1 MDREIQKRGESLRKA
16 RTAATIL
23 QGFCIVLLVG
33 LIYLFAHS
41 VQRYALYQ
49 DSIREDALWHAN
61 QLDRAARRL
70 HEAIALSTATGDV
83 GETKLQ
89 EISESFDILYSQ
101 VDVMNGSIFGR
112 DYLADK
118 VSTEI
123 GVVRRWVADNTPIF
137 DGIANGDKP
146 SVPDLERMR
155 SEVNG
160 LLDATTDL
168 LALTVTRVQ
177 SSRAEARMT
186 IFEAQLRTGIVVSL
200 LVVSVTV
207 LVFLLRRQLREM
219 GQAGVELEAISDE
232 LRAANRKLSDKA
244 SWLRSEVDKALAEVR
259 DRDIEIVDR
268 LSLAADYKDAELGA
282 HTRRVGAYSEAI
294 ARHMGLC
301 DEICADI
308 RLASPMHDIGKVAIP
323 DSVLL
328 KAGPLTDA
336 EFAIMQKHTVIGSQI
351 LSESKSALLRLAA
364 EIAEHHHEYW
374 NGKGYPNSASGTEIP
389 LSARI
394 VAVADTFDALTTIRP
409 YKEAWS
415 SEQAIEY
422 IVGRADEQFDPACI
436 VAFQKALGEILAIM
450 NEEMTAVVA

>member
-1 MDREIQKRGESLRKA
+1 VDRRIKQRGESLRKA
-16 RTAATIL
+16 RTAAAIL
-23 QGFCIVLLVG
+23 QGFCIVLLIG

-41 VQRYALYQ
+41 VQRYATYQ

-70 HEAIALSTATGDV
+70 HEAIALSAATGDV
-83 GETKLQ
+83 GDSRIQ
-89 EISESFDILYSQ
+89 EISSSFDILYSQ
-101 VDVMNGSIFGR
+101 LDVMSSSIFAR
-112 DYLADK
+112 DYLADT
-118 VSTEI
+118 VSADVD
-123 GVVRRWVADNTPIF
+123 VVRKWVADNTPVF
-137 DGIANGDKP
+137 DAIANGERP

-155 SEVNG
+155 SEVNE
-160 LLDATTDL
+160 LLSATTNL
-168 LALTVTRVQ
+168 LALTVGRVQ
-177 SSRAEARMT
+177 ASRADARMT
-186 IFEAQLRTGIVVSL
+186 IFEAQLRTGVVVGL
-200 LVVSVTV
+200 LIISVTV
-207 LVFLLRRQLREM
+207 LVFLLRKQLRSM
-219 GQAGVELEAISDE
+219 GQAGVELEIVSEE

-244 SWLRSEVDKALAEVR
+244 EWLRSEVDKALAEVR
-259 DRDIEIVDR
+259 ERDKEIVDR

-294 ARHMGLC
+294 ARHMGLPEELC
-301 DEICADI
+301 DDI

-328 KAGPLTDA
+328 KAGPLTEA
-336 EFAIMQKHTVIGSQI
+336 EFAVMQKHTVIGSQI
-351 LSESKSALLRLAA
+351 LSESKSCLLMLAA

-374 NGKGYPNSASGTEIP
+374 NGMGYPNRASGDNIP

-422 IVGRADEQFDPACI
+422 IVGRSGEQFDPQCI
-436 VAFQKALGEILAIM
+436 AAFQTALDEILAIM
-450 NEEMTAVVA
+450 AEEMPAVA